1 MTHLYF
7 QVLTSV
13 KRFVI
18 VSLVLFGLGALALW
32 GNRFAASLL
41 DQQLGPLLTRQL
53 GLPVDLAP
61 IDANLLKMSAT
72 SARLVMGDPEK
83 PSVVATKVKVSV
95 VITDLLV
102 GKVRLRHVS
111 ADDLTLNLSRWPS
124 SGKPLPD
131 DYHFL
136 DPWIP
141 KKLALNSGRYITD
154 SGDAYPVV
162 NAHWTRDADGGL
174 KIKWH
179 DERAGGTAAYK
190 IALASLDALL
200 SLNAVNIDVTGVI
213 KEAEHSQFSL
223 SAALSPGKS
232 PAYTLKATLDAA
244 GTRLNMQASGT
255 DAWHLPDTSDS
266 RLEQLQVRNL
276 KDLITAYQSPGP
288 AETAETFLASP
299 VPALNLWPHKG
310 RLQIGKLAI
319 DDEAVRDTT
328 LDFTLDANGLRVDSL
343 QLEGPKAN
351 LSGKLAIGSSAAG
364 WEVSLDAAVH
374 ARPGEGGIGPFFAD
388 TDWHWDDGSTQLAGK
403 GTTWGTLLYSLDGH
417 VELGGSHSG
426 ASETPVKLEA
436 TMASKPSVFALE
448 HLKIDIGKGHF
459 EGTAELSGTG
469 QQRKLTLDL
478 SGETLNLDF
487 LFGSTTETASQG
499 VAVPAYL
506 GLVPSLELDWT
517 LDITDIQAPGLSLA
531 KADVHLLRDDVKGS
545 LTAHGTGV
553 AGGALDFVL
562 TANYPTV
569 DNETYSLAMTF
580 TRLDLPGMFQQ
591 PNLLHSRTSGTLNF
605 DGTGSTMQDIFQNLR
620 GNTQLDIEVRP
631 DNDWQRKASDGEQL
645 GFSGNGRFVIE
656 GDDIVGLKL
665 TELSVDSAEQD
676 IDGKISMVATREP
689 WLVVDLTSKKLDLDA
704 LLKLLPESPE
714 EADQSNFLTTLR
726 RLGAAHFNI
735 QADSLTVG
743 DAPISEMDLA
753 LATDA
758 DLFKIEKLAL
768 SSHGGRMNATGE
780 VAWKNEDAKLE
791 LHAQL
796 TNLDLDQFLI
806 RDPDLTPVPVF
817 GEANISSHGR
827 SVSDVIA
834 NLSGKVDVASKEM
847 RPGTRNP
854 QRDIKIYARR
864 VPEGVEAEVESVRL
878 GDNYLR
884 GTVRYVNSA
893 IPKLDITLTNANI
906 NLVPWETRHVDD
918 KDAEDSS
925 KSSGSGISK
934 LARASAGMV
943 GSVLRAPLRLFGG
956 DSNSKKKD
964 RLFSDD
970 PLPLDDLKKIDVNI
984 SGTLD
989 SLKSTVIALG
999 QLDFNAEVKEGALD
1013 VFAKSDAI
1021 NGGQGQLD
1029 LKLNPNV
1036 TPATATLRSD
1046 FNNVR
1051 GLLDKD
1057 TYTRSGFVAL
1067 TSAGQSTAELAANL
1081 DGLLYLELGPGPF
1094 NYMNTALLSSNI
1106 AFAVFSA
1113 LLPGFEQQTPQLEC
1127 GVTVA
1132 EFNKGKGRTPFGY
1145 AMRTNQANLLGRIRM
1160 NLKDE
1165 TMQLNFES
1173 RSREGVG
1180 LSVGNVISNS
1190 IEVRGSLT
1198 NPQVV
1203 PRATSLLWRGWAA
1216 IMTGGLSIVAEGV
1229 LKRAMASEDPC
1240 PPIQDLI
1247 QKEICPKSAVA
1258 RSSQRMCPTDDATQ
1272 SANSG

>member
-1 MTHLYF
+1 M
-7 QVLTSV
+7 
-13 KRFVI
+13 KR
-18 VSLVLFGLGALALW
+18 LLFTALILLGLGALALW

-61 IDANLLKMSAT
+61 INANLLQMSAT
-72 SARLVMGDPEK
+72 SARLVMGDPQQ
-83 PSVVATKVKVSV
+83 PSVVATNIKVSV

-102 GKVRLRHVS
+102 GKVRLRAAS

-131 DYHFL
+131 DFHFL

-141 KKLALNSGRYITD
+141 KKLALDSGRYVTD
-154 SGDAYPVV
+154 SGDTYPVI
-162 NAHWTRDADGGL
+162 NAHWTREADGGL

-179 DERAGGTAAYK
+179 NERAAGTAAYK
-190 IALASLDALL
+190 AELASLDALL
-200 SLNAVNIDVTGVI
+200 SLNALSLDITGAI
-213 KEAEHSQFSL
+213 KQAEHSQFSL
-223 SAALSPGKS
+223 NAALSPGKTS
-232 PAYTLKATLDAA
+232 AYTLDAELDAA
-244 GTRLNMQASGT
+244 DTRVTVQASGT
-255 DAWHLPDTSDS
+255 APWRLPNTSNT
-266 RLEQLQVRNL
+266 RLEHVQVSAL
-276 KDLITAYQSPGP
+276 KDFVAAYQSPGD
-288 AETAETFLASP
+288 AETTETFLAKP
-299 VPALNLWPHKG
+299 LPALNLWSHKG
-310 RLQIGKLAI
+310 RLQIGKLAV

-374 ARPGEGGIGPFFAD
+374 ARAGEGGIGPFFAD

-436 TMASKPSVFALE
+436 TIASKPSAFALK
-448 HLKIDIGKGHF
+448 HLKVDIGEGHF

-469 QQRKLTLDL
+469 QQHKLTLDL
-478 SGETLNLDF
+478 TGETLHLGF
-487 LFGSTTETASQG
+487 LFDTTSGTATQG
-499 VAVPAYL
+499 VALPEYL

-517 LDITDIQAPGLSLA
+517 LDITDVQAPGLSLA
-531 KADVHLLRDDVKGS
+531 KADMHLLRNDVKGS

-553 AGGALDFVL
+553 TGGALDFVL
-562 TANYPTV
+562 NADYPTIN
-569 DNETYSLAMTF
+569 NEHYSLAMQF

-605 DGTGSTMQDIFQNLR
+605 DGTGTEIEDVFSNLR
-620 GNTQLDIEVRP
+620 GTTQLDIEVRP
-631 DNDWQRKASDGEQL
+631 DNNWQRKARDGEQL
-645 GFSGNGRFVIE
+645 SFRGNGRFVIE
-656 GDDIVGLKL
+656 GDDIVGLTL
-665 TELSVDSAEQD
+665 TELSVDSVEQD
-676 IDGKISMVATREP
+676 IDGNVSMVVTRKP

-704 LLKLLPESPE
+704 LLHLLPASPE
-714 EADQSNFLTTLR
+714 KADQSNFPQTLR
-726 RLGAAHFNI
+726 RMGAAHFNI

-743 DAPISEMDLA
+743 DAPISDMDLA

-768 SSHGGRMNATGE
+768 ASHGGRLTATGE
-780 VAWKNEDAKLE
+780 VAWKDEDAKVE
-791 LHAQL
+791 LNAQL
-796 TNLDLDQFLI
+796 INLDLDQFLI
-806 RDPDLTPVPVF
+806 RDPNLTPVPVF
-817 GEANISSHGR
+817 GEANLSSHGR

-834 NLSGKVDVASKEM
+834 NLSGKVDLASKEM
-847 RPGTRNP
+847 RPGTQNP

-864 VPEGVEAEVESVRL
+864 VPKGVEAEIESVRL
-878 GDNYLR
+878 GDSYLR

-893 IPKLDITLTNANI
+893 VPQLDVTLTNATI
-906 NLVPWETRHVDD
+906 DLVPWETRHVDD

-925 KSSGSGISK
+925 KTSSSGISK

-956 DSNSKKKD
+956 DDNSKKKD

-970 PLPLDDLKKIDVNI
+970 PLPLDDLKKIDVTI

-989 SLKSTVIALG
+989 SLKSTVITLG
-999 QLDFNAEVKEGALD
+999 QLDFTAEVKEGALD

-1021 NGGQGQLD
+1021 NGGQGQVD
-1029 LKLNPNV
+1029 LKLNSNV

-1046 FNNVR
+1046 FSNVR

-1067 TSAGQSTAELAANL
+1067 TTAGQSTAELAANL

-1132 EFNKGKGRTPFGY
+1132 EFDKGKGKTPFGY

-1258 RSSQRMCPTDDATQ
+1258 RSSQRMCPSDDATQ